1 MMLLFR
7 ERRNQEINALSATAA
22 QGWTALFNGFAGENG
37 EKVDPKIFLP
47 FSTESSSS
55 QERISPKTRSILT
68 YLIDRNKL
76 PPMLASAFRQ
86 LIEQ

>member
-22 QGWTALFNGFAGENG
+22 QGWAGLFNGFAGEDG
-37 EKVDPKIFLP
+37 EKVDPKLFLP
-47 FSTESSSS
+47 FN
-55 QERISPKTRSILT
+55 TRSILT